1 MGRIVLFY
9 ITSTTRIMFKYFE
22 ITKKRAFS
30 SNEKTKYVITG
41 AQGFLG
47 SWIIKRLLL
56 QKNVEIV
63 GLDVMSRPTIIK
75 QICTKKELEKIDIV
89 PVNITNFDNLLEF
102 FKNYKPNYVIHLAG
116 AQVPTCKEKPAFG
129 ALINV
134 VGTANVFEASRLQN
148 TVKTIVY
155 ASSAA
160 VCGSSEDYIN
170 TEVKDNDFH
179 KPRTLYGIYKQSTEG
194 IAKIFW
200 QDHKISSV
208 GIRPLVCYGVGR
220 EFGISSDPTKAIKS
234 AIMGRKMN
242 IGFKGPTVFNFAQDI
257 ADIFIQA
264 SVAVENIPNAYACN
278 LSHCSSTVE
287 DFVEYIYD
295 LMPKSKDYI
304 SIDSQAQKLPFPIKF
319 SQDNLDLLLS
329 NEIPKTD
336 LKRGIEETIEL
347 YKQLKLESSLM

>member
-1 MGRIVLFY
+1 
-9 ITSTTRIMFKYFE
+9 MFKYFK
-22 ITKKRAFS
+22 IIKKRTFS
-30 SNEKTKYVITG
+30 SNKKVKYVVTG

-56 QKNVEIV
+56 QKDAEIV

-89 PVNITNFDNLLEF
+89 PVNITNFDNLLDF
-102 FKNYKPNYVIHLAG
+102 FKKYNPNYVIHLAG
-116 AQVPTCKEKPAFG
+116 AQVPTCKDRPAFG

-148 TVKTIVY
+148 SVRTIVY

-160 VCGSSEDYIN
+160 VCGSSEDYNHTMI
-170 TEVKDNDFH
+170 KDDDFH
-179 KPRTLYGIYKQSTEG
+179 NPRTLYGIYKQTTEG

-200 QDHKISSV
+200 QDHGISSV

-220 EFGISSDPTKAIKS
+220 EFGISSDPTRAIKS
-234 AIMGRKMN
+234 AIMGHKMN
-242 IGFKGPTVFNFAQDI
+242 VGFKGPTVFNFAQDI
-257 ADIFIQA
+257 ADIFIKT
-264 SVAVENIPNAYACN
+264 SVAVEKIPNAYACN

-287 DFVEYIYD
+287 NFVEYIYD
-295 LMPKSKDYI
+295 LLPKSKDYI
-304 SIDSQAQKLPFPIKF
+304 SIDPQANELPFPTKF
-319 SQDNLDLLLS
+319 SQNNLDLLLA
-329 NEIPKTD
+329 NEIPKTE

-347 YKQLKLESSLM
+347 YKRLKLENSLM